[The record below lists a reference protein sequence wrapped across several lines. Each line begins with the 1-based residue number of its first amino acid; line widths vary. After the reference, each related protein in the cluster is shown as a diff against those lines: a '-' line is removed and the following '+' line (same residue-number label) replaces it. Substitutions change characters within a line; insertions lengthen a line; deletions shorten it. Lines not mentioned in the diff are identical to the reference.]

1 MEKYIKFDYDFLNK
15 YKLGI
20 LRELGRDIGV
30 KSPTDKSKDVLINE
44 IIAIQNREIEPTS
57 PTNKGA
63 PPKGGI
69 DLSIFYAKN
78 DEELDVD
85 YTCIR
90 KADNPLIFKDSGEPA
105 LLERQGVFEQL
116 EKGYGFIR
124 CKSEDV
130 YFDVYVSQQN
140 IKKFGLRD
148 GDYVKCLAKE
158 NRIDDSPA
166 IHNVVEVNGKTPE
179 EILKRK
185 NFDKLTPCYPDKKI
199 VLERQDCKNT
209 AMRIIDLFAP
219 LGKGQRGLIV
229 APPKTGKTTLLKEVA
244 KSIEENHKEIKL
256 IILLIDERPEEVT
269 DIRKSVSADVV
280 YSTFDETPEHH
291 VRVAET
297 VISRAKR
304 LVEDGQDVVIL
315 LDSITRLT
323 RAYNNQVESSG
334 KTLSGGIDPVAFY
347 GPKAFFGSA
356 RNVEEGGSLTILATA
371 LVDTGSR
378 MDEVVFEE
386 FKGTGNMEIHLSRDL
401 AERRIFP
408 AIDVKKSGTRKE
420 ELLLTESE
428 IDAEY
433 KLRKLLSSMDIE
445 KLMDMIEKSKNNA
458 DFIQKLPTWLKI
470 YQD

>member
-1 MEKYIKFDYDFLNK
+1 MEKFIKFDYEFLDK
-15 YKLGI
+15 YKLGV
-20 LRELGRDIGV
+20 LRELGRAIGV
-30 KSPTDKSKDVLINE
+30 KGPTEKSKDVLIRE
-44 IIAIQNREIEPTS
+44 IIAIQNRELEPAS

-63 PPKGGI
+63 PPKSGI
-69 DLSIFYAKN
+69 DLSIFYRKN
-78 DEELDVD
+78 YDEMDDD
-85 YTCIR
+85 YTKIP
-90 KADNPLIFKDSGEPA
+90 KANNPLVFSDSKEPP
-105 LLERQGVFEQL
+105 LLEREGVFEQL
-116 EKGYGFIR
+116 DKGYGFIR

-130 YFDVYVSQQN
+130 YYDVYVSQQN
-140 IKKFGLRD
+140 VKKFGLRN
-148 GDYVKCLAKE
+148 GDYVKCTAKE

-166 IHNVVEVNGKTPE
+166 INSVIEVNGFSPE

-199 VLERQDCKNT
+199 VLERQDKCT

-256 IILLIDERPEEVT
+256 IILLVDERPEEVT

-280 YSTFDETPEHH
+280 YSTFDETAEHH
-291 VRVAET
+291 VKVAEN
-297 VISRAKR
+297 VITRAKR
-304 LVEDGQDVVIL
+304 LVEEGQDVVIL

-378 MDEVVFEE
+378 MDEVIFEE

-408 AIDVKKSGTRKE
+408 AIDIKKSGTRKE
-420 ELLLTESE
+420 EYLLSESE
-428 IDAEY
+428 LSAEY
-433 KLRKLLSSMDIE
+433 KMRKLLSDTDIE
-445 KLMDMIEKSKNNA
+445 KFIEMINKSKNNS
-458 DFIQKLPTWLKI
+458 DFIEKLPAWLKI